1 MTTESNSEEMS
12 KEKRADYAQKW
23 IKILEDI
30 LSNSGPNPPNREAI
44 EMRIKE
50 LKEWNEQTDIQK
62 DSGASG

>member
-1 MTTESNSEEMS
+1 MTEKQKFP
-12 KEKRADYAQKW
+12 KEYVENM

-30 LSNSGPNPPNREAI
+30 LANSGPNPSNREAI

-50 LKEWNEQTDIQK
+50 LRECDEQTNIQE